1 MIKMKSINKYIGL
14 SLITAGLGLT
24 SCNDFL
30 DKLPD
35 NRMEL
40 KNPTEVSALLVS
52 AYSEVNPAFLLECY
66 SDNTDCLENT
76 GWTELDRFH
85 RQAYQW
91 EDISEIDDSETPQQL
106 WNGYYKAIAT
116 ANAAI
121 VHINGLSA
129 SERNNYKQQLGE
141 ALLCRAYHA
150 FVLSTVF
157 CDAYDE
163 TTADTKLGIPYPE
176 APETVVG
183 SKAERGT
190 LAEVYQ
196 KIDADLTRGLP
207 LVGNTFD
214 HPKFHFNT
222 DAAYAF
228 AARFYLFYHKY
239 DKAVECATK
248 VLTAD
253 PTAKLRDWAA
263 WNALSRNQQ
272 IQPQAYISSSETAN
286 FLIQIVVSEWGVA
299 CGPYLI
305 GDKYAHGDYLAKTET
320 LESVG
325 PWGSS
330 KSMNYGAFSNSALS
344 KYVLRK
350 IPYLFEYTD
359 VQSGIGYPHG
369 GYSLFNG
376 DETLLV
382 RAEAYAM
389 LGKYDKAVDDINTE
403 LSVFHRSKPQLK
415 LEDIVDFYNGVGYY
429 RPDAPTVKKAF
440 NTSFPIEETTQ
451 EPLLQCILHLRR
463 LVTIHEGHRMQ
474 DIKRYG
480 MKIYR
485 RTFNSNNDLLAVTD
499 SLELGDPRLAIQLP
513 QDVISAGLP
522 ANPRK

>member
-1 MIKMKSINKYIGL
+1 MKSINKYIGL
-14 SLITAGLGLT
+14 SLLTAGLGLT

-40 KNPTEVSALLVS
+40 KNPSEVGSLLVS
-52 AYSEVNPAFLLECY
+52 AYSEMNPAYLLETY

-76 GWTELDRFH
+76 GWVEMGRFQ

-91 EDISEIDDSETPQQL
+91 DDITEIDDPETPQEL

-121 VHINGLSA
+121 MHIDGLDA
-129 SERNNYKQQLGE
+129 SERESYKQQLGE
-141 ALLCRAYHA
+141 ALLCRAYHE

-157 CDAYDE
+157 CEAYDE
-163 TTADTKLGIPYPE
+163 TTADSRLGIPYPE

-183 SKAERGT
+183 STAERGT

-207 LVGNTFD
+207 LVGNTYD

-239 DKAVECATK
+239 DKAIECATK

-253 PTAKLRDWAA
+253 PTTKLRNWAA
-263 WNALSRNQQ
+263 WNKLSKNQQ
-272 IQPQAYISSSETAN
+272 IQPTAYISSAENAN
-286 FLIQIVVSEWGVA
+286 FLIQIVQSEWGVII
-299 CGPYLI
+299 GPYLL
-305 GDKYAHGDYLAKTET
+305 GDKYMHGEYLAQTET
-320 LESVG
+320 LNSPG
-325 PWGSS
+325 PWGNSGN
-330 KSMNYGAFSNSALS
+330 MNYGAFSNSALS

-350 IPYLFEYTD
+350 IPYNFEVTD
-359 VQSGIGYPHG
+359 VQSGIGYAHS
-369 GYSLFNG
+369 GYSVFNG

-382 RAEAYAM
+382 RAEAYA
-389 LGKYDKAVDDINTE
+389 LQKEYDKAVADLNTE
-403 LSVFHRSKPQLK
+403 LSVFHRYGVQLT
-415 LEDIVDFYNGVGYY
+415 LDRIVDFYNGVSYY
-429 RPDAPTVKKAF
+429 RPEAPTVKKQF
-440 NTSFPIEETTQ
+440 HTSFPIEETTQ

-463 LVTIHEGHRMQ
+463 LVTIHEGHRLQ

-485 RTFNSNNDLLAVTD
+485 RTFNANNDLIAVTD
-499 SLELGDPRLAIQLP
+499 SLEPGDFRFAIQLP